1 MVASI
6 QQKLT
11 FEEFLNWDDGSDR
24 AFELIQGIAMPLRE
38 PTAKIDLF
46 PTIFVL
52 ILSLKRQALPSF
64 GAPL

>member
-38 PTAKIDLF
+38 PTAEIDPF
-46 PTIFVL
+46 PNLVNGYCNL
-52 ILSLKRQALPSF
+52 QALKPT
-64 GAPL
+64 